1 MIITRVKQLLQLY
14 FDGKSSFE
22 EEKELC
28 NYFQSGEIDDEVK
41 EYAEFFGGIVEISE
55 QGSNAD
61 LQEEIMDYILEQE
74 HQDKRKY
81 RNMWQMVTGIA
92 ASVIIILGGL
102 LFYQQQQKPFEDTF
116 ETPEEAYVQA
126 VKALQLMGSKYQVGV
141 DQLEALQKFNTS
153 IEPLENMEK
162 LTKASKPLKESAKTL
177 NKGIEEYEKI
187 KGIK

>member
-22 EEKELC
+22 DEKELT

-141 DQLEALQKFNTS
+141 DQLEALQKFNAG

-162 LTKASKPLKESAKTL
+162 LAKASKPLKESAKTL